1 MNLSLL
7 APEIAV
13 AATAATVVL
22 LDLFTRRKG
31 WLTCVSLAGIA
42 AAAALTIPLAGRESQ
57 PIWNGLLALDGLA
70 VFFKLFV
77 LGLVFM
83 VILASID
90 YMRNLSRFHGEYHA
104 LILLAGLGMMLLVSA
119 IDIMAVF
126 VALELVA
133 ISFYALTGLL
143 KTDRSSEA
151 ALKYMLLGGINSAI
165 LLYGLALV
173 FGFTGHTGLA
183 DISSSL
189 QELPA
194 GSLADSPGLILGL
207 VLILAGFGFKT
218 AAVPFHMWAPDV
230 YEGSPTP
237 VTLYLST
244 ASKLAGVAVLLRVL
258 LTAFLQPS
266 GLSHDWGV
274 IIAAISA
281 AGMTLGNLLAVPQVN
296 IKRLLAYSGIAQTG
310 YMLIAI
316 ASLGYA
322 AAASSATQTGLL
334 FYAGAF
340 ALAELAAFSA
350 VIAVSQTIKSDLIQD
365 YTGLGQRAPLIA
377 IALSVGLLS
386 LMGLPLTAGFIA
398 KYYIFSQAAS
408 SGLLWLVVIGV
419 INTVISAYYYLNVL
433 RVMWMGKAAND
444 TPVGLSAGPKLVMAL
459 SVLAVLAAGVLPVW
473 GIKLAEFG
481 TRLLLP

>member
-1 MNLSLL
+1 MNLVLL

-13 AATAATVVL
+13 AVTAVTVIL
-22 LDLFTRRKG
+22 LDLFIKRKG
-31 WLTCVSLAGIA
+31 WLTLTSLTGIIIA
-42 AAAALTIPLAGRESQ
+42 ILLA
-57 PIWNGLLALDGLA
+57 IWILPEKNQMVGNGLLALDGLA
-70 VFFKLFV
+70 IFFKLFV

-83 VILASID
+83 VILASVD
-90 YMRNLSRFHGEYHA
+90 YMRNLKNFHGEYHA

-126 VALELVA
+126 VSLELVA

-151 ALKYMLLGGINSAI
+151 ALKYVLLGGVNSAI

-183 DISSSL
+183 DISRSL

-194 GSLADSPGLILGL
+194 ASLAASPGLVFGL

-258 LTAFLQPS
+258 LTAFIQPA
-266 GLSHDWGV
+266 GLSQDWGI
-274 IIAAISA
+274 IIAAVSA
-281 AGMTLGNLLAVPQVN
+281 AGMTLGNLLAVPQIN

-316 ASLGYA
+316 ASLGYT

-340 ALAELAAFSA
+340 ALAELAVFSA
-350 VIAVSQTIKSDLIQD
+350 VIAVSETIKSDHIQD
-365 YTGLGQRAPLIA
+365 YAGLGQRTPLVA

-398 KYYIFSQAAS
+398 KYYVFSQAAG

-419 INTVISAYYYLNVL
+419 INTVISAYYYLNVM
-433 RVMWMGKAAND
+433 RVMWMGKAVDN
-444 TPVGLSAGPKLVMAL
+444 TPVRVSTGPKLVMAL

-473 GIKLAEFG
+473 GLKLAEFG
-481 TRLLLP
+481 STLLLP